1 MRFHHIGYLVP
12 SLEDSEIP
20 FKLLNTY
27 PVSDVIKDVERGV
40 LIRFYES
47 SKNST
52 NPQGDVLIEL
62 IQPID
67 LSSPLAPLL
76 QKRKAGPYHLCYCGS
91 VQDEAKLLGSGF
103 ISIQAP
109 KPAIAFDGQKVGFY
123 FSKTLGL
130 IEVLYELSNG

>member
-12 SLEDSEIP
+12 SIEDSEIP

-47 SKNST
+47 SKT
-52 NPQGDVLIEL
+52 VQILKAMVLIEL

-91 VQDEAKLLGSGF
+91 AQDEAKLLGSGF

-130 IEVLYELSNG
+130 IEVLYE

>member
-12 SLEDSEIP
+12 SIEDSEIP

-47 SKNST
+47 SKT
-52 NPQGDVLIEL
+52 VQILKAMVLIEL

-91 VQDEAKLLGSGF
+91 AQDEAKLLGSGF

>member
-12 SLEDSEIP
+12 SIEDSEIP

-47 SKNST
+47 SKT
-52 NPQGDVLIEL
+52 VQILKAMVLIEL

-91 VQDEAKLLGSGF
+91 AEDETKLLENGF

>member
-76 QKRKAGPYHLCYCGS
+76 QKRKAGP
-91 VQDEAKLLGSGF
+91 
-103 ISIQAP
+103 
-109 KPAIAFDGQKVGFY
+109 
-123 FSKTLGL
+123 
-130 IEVLYELSNG
+130 

>member
-1 MRFHHIGYLVP
+1 MQNNRLN
-12 SLEDSEIP
+12 SLK
-20 FKLLNTY
+20 FY
-27 PVSDVIKDVERGV
+27 PVSDVVVDKDRGV

-91 VQDEAKLLGSGF
+91 AEDETKLLENGF

-130 IEVLYELSNG
+130 IEVLYE

>member
-12 SLEDSEIP
+12 SIEDSEIP
-20 FKLLNTY
+20 FKLLNMY

-47 SKNST
+47 SKT
-52 NPQGDVLIEL
+52 VQILKAMVLIEL

-91 VQDEAKLLGSGF
+91 AEDETKLLGSGF

>member
-12 SLEDSEIP
+12 SIEDSEIP

-47 SKNST
+47 SKT
-52 NPQGDVLIEL
+52 VQILKAMVLIEL

-91 VQDEAKLLGSGF
+91 AEDETKLLGSGF

>member
-1 MRFHHIGYLVP
+1 M
-12 SLEDSEIP
+12 
-20 FKLLNTY
+20 
-27 PVSDVIKDVERGV
+27 
-40 LIRFYES
+40 IRFYES

-91 VQDEAKLLGSGF
+91 AEDETKLLENGF

-130 IEVLYELSNG
+130 IEVLYE